1 MIGGWSAMRT
11 LRPTPRNYWVA
22 GESPKIACL
31 RLDVMNSAIEWH
43 DSELIAINTVSAH
56 DSVIVVDA
64 YVHRSVETPGVS
76 RGEGGIQRVRI
87 NMRSVRIEGDA
98 GELPATIYDGTLGL
112 GGEEHRN
119 LIAFPLLFTGSASL
133 ALTFLD
139 RVLLVSGE
147 HISIEADG
155 DFRFIEIFDFT
166 DDGSAN

>member
-1 MIGGWSAMRT
+1 MREA
-11 LRPTPRNYWVA
+11 LPILA
-22 GESPKIACL
+22 SGESPKIACL

-112 GGEEHRN
+112 GGEDGILRH
-119 LIAFPLLFTGSASL
+119 LHQG
-133 ALTFLD
+133 
-139 RVLLVSGE
+139 VGE
-147 HISIEADG
+147 ACG
-155 DFRFIEIFDFT
+155 
-166 DDGSAN
+166 